1 MTAITTI
8 GLDLAKK
15 VFQVHGVDAQD
26 EVVVARRLRRKEV
39 LAFFAGISCSGSLL
53 AQDLIFS
60 DMLTHM
66 GGVGTS
72 HATAPI
78 HFVEP
83 HRRRDVCMLSCVGRT
98 NHPQTRRPSSWS
110 TQPGV
115 AELSFYRCLS
125 RGVRLLSL

>member
-1 MTAITTI
+1 MPTITTV

-15 VFQVHGVDAQD
+15 VFQVHGVDYPERGRRCPEAQTQGGVELPAQD
-26 EVVVARRLRRKEV
+26 
-39 LAFFAGISCSGSLL
+39 S
-53 AQDLIFS
+53 IFS